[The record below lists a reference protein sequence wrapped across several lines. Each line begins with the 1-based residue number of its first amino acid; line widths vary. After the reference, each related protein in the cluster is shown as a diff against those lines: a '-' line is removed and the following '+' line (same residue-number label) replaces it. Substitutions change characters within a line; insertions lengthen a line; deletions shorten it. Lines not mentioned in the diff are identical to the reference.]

1 MAAKNM
7 NTIKDSVMNDLSAVD
22 VAVSPENKFRE
33 YLMTQGDR
41 LDALYESES
50 NAGEQKESAVA

>member
-1 MAAKNM
+1 MGEGSKASLAA
-7 NTIKDSVMNDLSAVD
+7 
-22 VAVSPENKFRE
+22 FE

-50 NAGEQKESAVA
+50 NTGEQKESAVA